1 MPVGRALGV
10 DYGAK
15 RIGIA
20 VSDALGIAATAVEV
34 IEETDPSKVAT
45 RVAAIAKDKGAVVLV
60 FGMPINMDGTEHA
73 SAAKVRAFAE
83 ACGRAANLPIEFVDE
98 RLTTRQ
104 AERHLWH
111 AGLAQKGRKARV
123 DMVAAALLLQSW
135 LDARGRTPPAP

>member
-1 MPVGRALGV
+1 VTGLGRALGV

-15 RIGIA
+15 RTGIA
-20 VSDALGIAATAVEV
+20 VSDPLGIAATAVEQ
-34 IEETDPSKVAT
+34 IDETDPGMVAA
-45 RVAAIAKDKGAVVLV
+45 RIAAIAKDRGAKVLV
-60 FGMPINMDGTEHA
+60 FGMPVNMDGTEHA
-73 SAAKVRAFAE
+73 NTAVVRAFAE
-83 ACGRAANLPIEFVDE
+83 RCGKVASLPVEFVDE

-135 LDARGRTPPAP
+135 LDTRKHAR